1 MVAGK
6 TYAFR
11 LRATNILSGGAGVSE
26 DSEEL
31 ILAASTPV
39 AQPLAPTRTISMS
52 TRTALF
58 IEWAESTATQIPV
71 QGYLLY
77 MAEGTA
83 GDFKLTY
90 NGTYNA
96 L

>member
-1 MVAGK
+1 LVAGK

-11 LRATNILSGGAGVSE
+11 VKATNILSSGPGVSE

-31 ILAASTPV
+31 ILAASSPI
-39 AQPLAPTRTISMS
+39 AQPVAPTRTLSRS
-52 TRTALF
+52 TRTSLF
-58 IEWAESTATQIPV
+58 IEWAESAATDIPV

-83 GDFKLTY
+83 GDFKLAY